1 MGALVKRCLAPRM
14 GWAPSAVYHVA
25 VMPCYDKKLEAARP
39 DLALPGAGGGGGGDN
54 AAGVER
60 GRARQGRQ
68 AHVYVHHSLMQ
79 HIK

>member
-39 DLALPGAGGGGGGDN
+39 DLALPGAGGGRGGGIMRREWRGGGQGK
-54 AAGVER
+54 AGR
-60 GRARQGRQ
+60 
-68 AHVYVHHSLMQ
+68 HMSMYTTH
-79 HIK
+79 